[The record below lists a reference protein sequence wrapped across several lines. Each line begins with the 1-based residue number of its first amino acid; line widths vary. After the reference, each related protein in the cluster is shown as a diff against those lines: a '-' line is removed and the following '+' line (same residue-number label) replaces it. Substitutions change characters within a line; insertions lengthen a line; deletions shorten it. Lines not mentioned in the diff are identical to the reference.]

1 MPRSKLLT
9 SATLDQIETWL
20 NEGLCAAAIAE
31 KIGCTLGT
39 LRVRCSQYG
48 ISLRRKKSPGAAVG
62 CSSHPASQT
71 RGDLPTKLLRIHMAK
86 PTVNNLRSRAAQK
99 GISESTLA
107 VVLLESIV
115 RDDLFEAVL
124 DEDSTESALAQQNGT
139 NQNITCLLRGTHI
152 KTITAFSTESESRE

>member
-1 MPRSKLLT
+1 
-9 SATLDQIETWL
+9 
-20 NEGLCAAAIAE
+20 
-31 KIGCTLGT
+31 
-39 LRVRCSQYG
+39 
-48 ISLRRKKSPGAAVG
+48 
-62 CSSHPASQT
+62 
-71 RGDLPTKLLRIHMAK
+71 MAK

-152 KTITAFSTESESRE
+152 KTITAFSTEFESRE